1 MVLKFY
7 LQTVKSYGYFVA
19 TIMHFENILELISK
33 VSFFSFT
40 SLQTIFLIC
49 QLTRNNFQKLLF
61 VCEKMIIQVQILEKK
76 LDTNMML
83 VFNHQHCNC
92 LRHYSRPTLKIAQLS
107 ILTSGKLRNMIFE
120 MRLAHQCCQIR
131 CLLTILG

>member
-1 MVLKFY
+1 MVWNANKSSRAGKMVLKFY

-19 TIMHFENILELISK
+19 TIMHFKNILELISK

-61 VCEKMIIQVQILEKK
+61 VCEKIENSS
-76 LDTNMML
+76 TNPWEEIGYKYD
-83 VFNHQHCNC
+83 VSF
-92 LRHYSRPTLKIAQLS
+92 
-107 ILTSGKLRNMIFE
+107 
-120 MRLAHQCCQIR
+120 
-131 CLLTILG
+131 